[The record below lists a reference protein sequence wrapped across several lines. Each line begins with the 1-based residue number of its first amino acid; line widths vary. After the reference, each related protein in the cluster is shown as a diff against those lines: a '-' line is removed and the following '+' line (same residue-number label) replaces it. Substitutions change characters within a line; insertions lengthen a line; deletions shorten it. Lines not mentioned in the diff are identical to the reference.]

1 MFNVIFTVNRRFY
14 LVRLI
19 MLRIVMVILI
29 YLKDLDP
36 KYKKQQVLDVEETTC
51 RNSVIEEK
59 KENGTK
65 MTLNMQISP
74 FTKKKKQILFSI

>member
-51 RNSVIEEK
+51 RNLVIEEK